1 MKGKTQKGIR
11 VCAIIALVICI
22 VWAMYSI
29 AYFISLLSGIV
40 SFGETVDWTR
50 NSMVKAIYYVGYL
63 AATIWVIGL
72 CVKLVLNTFKGIR
85 ENTVFPQNNVKPL
98 FWLAFAFFLYLLCW
112 SNTPILYEDD
122 FVFRIMHTN
131 FITPFFLL
139 FFAFMYKVAA
149 DAVEENN
156 LTV

>member
-11 VCAIIALVICI
+11 VCAYIALVICI
-22 VWAMYSI
+22 VWALYSI
-29 AYFISLLSGIV
+29 AYFIGLLSGIV
-40 SFGETVDWTR
+40 SFGEAVDWTR
-50 NSMVKAIYYVGYL
+50 NSMVKAIYYVGSL
-63 AATIWVIGL
+63 ASTIWVIGL

-98 FWLAFAFFLYLLCW
+98 FWLALAFFLYLLCW
-112 SNTPILYEDD
+112 SNTPILYDD
-122 FVFRIMHTN
+122 GFVFRIMHTN
-131 FITPFFLL
+131 FVTPFFLL

-156 LTV
+156 LTI

>member
-1 MKGKTQKGIR
+1 MKEKSQKGIR
-11 VCAIIALVICI
+11 VCAIVALIICI
-22 VWAMYSI
+22 VWALYSI
-29 AYFISLLSGIV
+29 VYFIDLLAGIE
-40 SFGETVDWTR
+40 SFGEAVDWTR
-50 NSMVKAIYYVGYL
+50 NSMVRAIYYVLYL
-63 AATIWVIGL
+63 ATTIWVIGL
-72 CVKLVLNTFKGIR
+72 CVRLVLNTFKGIR

-98 FWLAFAFFLYLLCW
+98 FWLALAFFLYLLCW
-112 SNTPILYEDD
+112 SNTPVLYDED

-131 FITPFFLL
+131 FVTPFFLL